1 MFKTTVMNLNI
12 DSIHFKADSKL
23 LDYIKDRAEKL
34 DKFYDKAIDLNIKL
48 KLENNGQVK
57 DKIVEYV
64 MNVPGDKLFVSTVD
78 KTFEAAADMGI
89 DSLKRQLKR
98 FKDKQRKH

>member
-1 MFKTTVMNLNI
+1 MNLKI

-23 LDYIKDRAEKL
+23 LNYIQKKAKKIEKYYDR
-34 DKFYDKAIDLNIKL
+34 AIDLDIKL
-48 KLENNGQVK
+48 KLESNGQIK

-64 MNVPGDKLFVSTVD
+64 LNVPGDKLFVSSVD
-78 KTFEAAADMGI
+78 KTFEAAADTGI

-98 FKDKQRKH
+98 YKEKQRGR

>member
-1 MFKTTVMNLNI
+1 MNLNI

-23 LDYIKDRAEKL
+23 LEYITEKAEKL
-34 DKFYDKAIDLNIKL
+34 DKFYDKSIDLNVKL
-48 KLENNGQVK
+48 KLGGNGQVK

-64 MNVPGDKLFVSTVD
+64 LKVPGEKLFVSSIE
-78 KTFEAAADMGI
+78 KTFEAAADNGI

-98 FKDKQRKH
+98 HKDKLRGH

>member
-1 MFKTTVMNLNI
+1 MNLNI

-23 LDYIKDRAEKL
+23 LDYITEKADKL
-34 DKFYDKAIDLNIKL
+34 DKFYDKSIDLNVKL
-48 KLENNGQVK
+48 KLESNGQVR

-64 MNVPGDKLFVSTVD
+64 LNVPGDKLFVSTVD
-78 KTFEAAADMGI
+78 KTFEAAADSGI

-98 FKDKQRKH
+98 YKDRQRQH

>member
-1 MFKTTVMNLNI
+1 MNLNI

-23 LDYIKDRAEKL
+23 LEYITEKAERL
-34 DKFYDKAIDLNIKL
+34 DKFYDKSIDLNVKL
-48 KLENNGQVK
+48 KLGGNGQVK

-64 MNVPGDKLFVSTVD
+64 LNVPGDKLFVSSIE
-78 KTFEAAADMGI
+78 KTFEAAADNGI

-98 FKDKQRKH
+98 HKDKLREH

>member
-1 MFKTTVMNLNI
+1 MNLNI

-23 LDYIKDRAEKL
+23 LDYITEKAEKL
-34 DKFYDKAIDLNIKL
+34 DKFYDKSIDLNVKL
-48 KLENNGQVK
+48 KLESNGQVR

-64 MNVPGDKLFVSTVD
+64 LNVPGDKLFVSTVD
-78 KTFEAAADMGI
+78 KTFEAAADTGI

-98 FKDKQRKH
+98 YKDRQRQH

>member
-1 MFKTTVMNLNI
+1 MNLNI

-23 LDYIKDRAEKL
+23 LDYITEKAEKL
-34 DKFYDKAIDLNIKL
+34 DKFYDKSIDLNVKL
-48 KLENNGQVK
+48 KLESNGQVR

-78 KTFEAAADMGI
+78 KTFEAAADSGI

-98 FKDKQRKH
+98 YKDRQRQH

>member
-1 MFKTTVMNLNI
+1 MNVKI

-23 LDYIKDRAEKL
+23 LDYIEKKAKKIDKYFDRAINL
-34 DKFYDKAIDLNIKL
+34 DVKL
-48 KLENNGQVK
+48 KLESNGQIK

-64 MNVPGDKLFVSTVD
+64 LKVPGDKLFVSTVD
-78 KTFEAAADMGI
+78 KTFEAAADEGI

-98 FKDKQRKH
+98 FKERKRGR

>member
-1 MFKTTVMNLNI
+1 MNLNI

-23 LDYIKDRAEKL
+23 LDYITEKVERL
-34 DKFYDKAIDLNIKL
+34 DKFYDKSIDLNVKL
-48 KLENNGQVK
+48 KLESNGQVR

-78 KTFEAAADMGI
+78 KTFEAAADTGI

-98 FKDKQRKH
+98 YKDKLRKH

>member
-1 MFKTTVMNLNI
+1 MNLKI

-23 LDYIKDRAEKL
+23 LNYIQKKAKKIEKYYDRAVDL
-34 DKFYDKAIDLNIKL
+34 DIKL

-64 MNVPGDKLFVSTVD
+64 LKVPGDMLFVSSVN
-78 KTFEAAADMGI
+78 KTFEAAADEGI

-98 FKDKQRKH
+98 FKEKQRGR

>member
-1 MFKTTVMNLNI
+1 MNLKI

-23 LDYIKDRAEKL
+23 LDYVQKKAKKIEKYYDR
-34 DKFYDKAIDLNIKL
+34 AIDLDVKL

-57 DKIVEYV
+57 DKIVEFIL
-64 MNVPGDKLFVSTVD
+64 NVPGEKLFVSSVN
-78 KTFEAAADMGI
+78 KTFEAATDDGI

-98 FKDKQRKH
+98 FKEKQRGR

>member
-12 DSIHFKADSKL
+12 DSIHFKADSRL
-23 LDYIKDRAEKL
+23 LEYITEKAEKL
-34 DKFYDKAIDLNIKL
+34 GKFYDKAIDLNVKL

-64 MNVPGDKLFVSTVD
+64 LNVPGDKLFVSTVD
-78 KTFEAAADMGI
+78 KTFEAATDNGI
-89 DSLKRQLKR
+89 DSLTRQLKK
-98 FKDKQRKH
+98 FKDKQRQK

>member
-1 MFKTTVMNLNI
+1 MNLKI

-23 LDYIKDRAEKL
+23 LDYIEKKANKI
-34 DKFYDKAIDLNIKL
+34 DKFYDRAIDLDVKL
-48 KLENNGQVK
+48 KLESNGQIK

-64 MNVPGDKLFVSTVD
+64 LKVPGDKLFVSSVD
-78 KTFEAAADMGI
+78 KTFEAAADTGI

-98 FKDKQRKH
+98 FKEKQRGR

>member
-1 MFKTTVMNLNI
+1 MNLKI

-23 LDYIKDRAEKL
+23 LDYIEKKAKKI
-34 DKFYDKAIDLNIKL
+34 DKFYDRAIDLDVKL
-48 KLENNGQVK
+48 KLESNGQIK

-64 MNVPGDKLFVSTVD
+64 LKVPGDKLFVSSVD
-78 KTFEAAADMGI
+78 KTFEAAADEGI

-98 FKDKQRKH
+98 FKEKQRGR

>member
-1 MFKTTVMNLNI
+1 MNLKV

-23 LDYIKDRAEKL
+23 LEYIDKKTKKL
-34 DKFYDKAIDLNIKL
+34 DKFFDKVIDLEVKL
-48 KLENNGQVK
+48 KLESNGQVK

-64 MNVPGDKLFVSTVD
+64 MNVPGNRLFVSSVD
-78 KTFEAAADMGI
+78 RSFESAADTGI

-98 FKDKQRKH
+98 YKEKQRGH

>member
-1 MFKTTVMNLNI
+1 MNLNI

-23 LDYIKDRAEKL
+23 LEYITEKAERL
-34 DKFYDKAIDLNIKL
+34 DKFYDKSIDLNVKL
-48 KLENNGQVK
+48 KLGGNGQVK

-64 MNVPGDKLFVSTVD
+64 LNVPGDKLFVSSIE
-78 KTFEAAADMGI
+78 KTFEAAADNGI

-98 FKDKQRKH
+98 HKDKLRER

>member
-1 MFKTTVMNLNI
+1 MNLNI

-23 LDYIKDRAEKL
+23 LEYITEKAEKL
-34 DKFYDKAIDLNIKL
+34 DKFYDKSIDLNVKL
-48 KLENNGQVK
+48 KLGGNGQVK

-64 MNVPGDKLFVSTVD
+64 LNVPGEKLFVSSIE
-78 KTFEAAADMGI
+78 KTFEAAADNGI

-98 FKDKQRKH
+98 HKDKLREH

>member
-1 MFKTTVMNLNI
+1 MNVNI
-12 DSIHFKADSKL
+12 DSIHFKADAKL
-23 LDYIKDRAEKL
+23 LEYIKEKAEKL
-34 DKFYDKAIDLNIKL
+34 DKFYDKAIDINIKL

-64 MNVPGDKLFVSTVD
+64 MVVPGEKLFVSTVD
-78 KTFEAAADMGI
+78 KTFEAAADSGI

-98 FKDKQRKH
+98 FKDKQRQH

>member
-1 MFKTTVMNLNI
+1 MNLKI

-23 LDYIKDRAEKL
+23 LDYIEKKANKIDKYYDR
-34 DKFYDKAIDLNIKL
+34 AIDLDIKL
-48 KLENNGQVK
+48 KLESNGQIK

-64 MNVPGDKLFVSTVD
+64 LKVPGDKLFVSSVH
-78 KTFEAAADMGI
+78 KTFEAAADEGI

-98 FKDKQRKH
+98 FKEKQRGR

>member
-1 MFKTTVMNLNI
+1 MNLKI

-23 LDYIKDRAEKL
+23 LDYITEKAEKL
-34 DKFYDKAIDLNIKL
+34 DKFYDKSIDLNVKL
-48 KLENNGQVK
+48 KLGSNGQVK

-64 MNVPGDKLFVSTVD
+64 LNVPGDQLFVSTVD
-78 KTFEAAADMGI
+78 KSFEAAADSGI

-98 FKDKQRKH
+98 HKDKLRNHRTL